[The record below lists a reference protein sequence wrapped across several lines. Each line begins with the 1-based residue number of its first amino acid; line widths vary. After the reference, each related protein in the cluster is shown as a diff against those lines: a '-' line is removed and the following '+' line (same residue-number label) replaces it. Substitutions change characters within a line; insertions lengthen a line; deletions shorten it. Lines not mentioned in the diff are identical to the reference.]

1 MQDVNVIPHLDWQQP
16 FSQEQLL
23 QIQQAYFDRPVE
35 RENTFSE
42 KYDLRKQLFGT
53 EAVIP
58 MWVADMDLPTAP
70 FIIEALKQRLEHPV
84 LGYNLMPEKASQAII
99 DWQAQH
105 DYTVEAQQICFT
117 HNVAN
122 GFHLA
127 IQSVTQVDDSVLVLT
142 PVYPPFMS
150 AAEKSGR
157 RTVCLPLLATQSDQI
172 NEYHIDFEALEAH
185 FKNEKIKALLF
196 CHPHNPVG
204 RVWTKDELLQL
215 ANLCLQYNVVM
226 ISDEIHSD
234 LILTRRHTP
243 IASLGE
249 EIAQNTITL
258 SSPGKTFNL
267 GGLQIGYAII
277 ANTKLRQQFE
287 KTCQS
292 VSIHDLNTF
301 ALHALIAAYSPAG
314 KNWTSVL
321 LKHIQNNF
329 KTLQSFLKQYAP
341 EIKIN
346 QAQATYLAW
355 LDFSAWGWTQKQ
367 LKDWLITEAKL
378 GLSNGDSFFPKSIHN
393 TGMMRINLAV
403 STQTLQ
409 DALRQMQQA
418 LEKRAV
424 E

>member
-1 MQDVNVIPHLDWQQP
+1 MDTTFNWQQP

-23 QIQQAYFDRPVE
+23 QIQQAYFDRPVK

-42 KYDLRKQLFGT
+42 KYDLREKLFGT
-53 EAVIP
+53 DDVTP

-70 FIIEALKQRLEHPV
+70 FIIDALKQRLEHPI
-84 LGYNLMPEKASQAII
+84 LGYNLMPEQVFQAII
-99 DWQAQH
+99 NLQAGH
-105 DYTVEAQQICFT
+105 DYKVDAKQICFT

-127 IQSVTQVDDSVLVLT
+127 IQAVTQVDDSVLVLT
-142 PVYPPFMS
+142 PVYPPFMT

-157 RTVCLPLLATQSDQI
+157 KTLCLPLLATPSDQFM
-172 NEYHIDFEALEAH
+172 EYRIDFEALEAH
-185 FKNEKIKALLF
+185 FKNDHIKALLF
-196 CHPHNPVG
+196 CHPQNPIG

-215 ANLCLQYNVVM
+215 ANLCLQYNVVL

-234 LILTRRHTP
+234 LILTGRHIP
-243 IASLGE
+243 IASLSE
-249 EIAQNTITL
+249 EIAHNTITL
-258 SSPGKTFNL
+258 NSPGKTFNL

-277 ANTKLRQQFE
+277 ANPKLRQLYAN
-287 KTCQS
+287 TCQS

-301 ALHALIAAYSPAG
+301 ALHALVAAYSPAG
-314 KNWTSVL
+314 KNWTSAL

-329 KTLQSFLKQYAP
+329 ETLNNFLEQFSP
-341 EIKIN
+341 EVRTD

-378 GLSNGDSFFPKSIHN
+378 GLSNGDAFFPKGTHN
-393 TGMMRINLAV
+393 TGMMRMNLAV

-409 DALRQMQQA
+409 AVLGQLQQA
-418 LEKRAV
+418 LEKR
-424 E
+424 EL